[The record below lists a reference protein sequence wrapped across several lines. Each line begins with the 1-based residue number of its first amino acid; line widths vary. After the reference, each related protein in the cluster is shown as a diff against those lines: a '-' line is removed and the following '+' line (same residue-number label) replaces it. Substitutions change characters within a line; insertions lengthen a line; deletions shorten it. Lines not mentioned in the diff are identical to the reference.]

1 MDEGFLGNS
10 EILVARP
17 AVSALAVVAQVDM
30 VPPEPLQQLVIGP
43 AVVGVCHACR
53 GFITPPAFQPEAR

>member
-1 MDEGFLGNS
+1 MDEGFFGNS
-10 EILVARP
+10 EILVARLAP
-17 AVSALAVVAQVDM
+17 TTLAVVAQVDM

-53 GFITPPAFQPEAR
+53 